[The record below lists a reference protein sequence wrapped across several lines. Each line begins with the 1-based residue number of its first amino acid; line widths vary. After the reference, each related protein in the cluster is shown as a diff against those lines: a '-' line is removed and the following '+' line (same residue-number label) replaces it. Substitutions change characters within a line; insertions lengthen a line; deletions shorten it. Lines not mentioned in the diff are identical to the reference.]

1 MQTGQSVPQRDR
13 IVTRSVVGGRVVE
26 QVVEGTDYRHLE
38 TGFYVTP
45 RVSGDRVT
53 LDITTQRDVPGRRP
67 GAVDTQ
73 RVAATVS
80 GRLGEWL
87 EVAGI
92 SEERSSERDA
102 LLGRSGASRSDN
114 RSVLLK
120 VDELR

>member
-1 MQTGQSVPQRDR
+1 
-13 IVTRSVVGGRVVE
+13 
-26 QVVEGTDYRHLE
+26 
-38 TGFYVTP
+38 VTP

-67 GAVDTQ
+67 GAVDMQ

-92 SEERSSERDA
+92 SEERSTERDA
-102 LLGRSGASRSDN
+102 LLGRAGASRSEK

-120 VDELR
+120 VDEVR